1 MIEDNTNIARKNF
14 LFFGKKEK
22 AKSKNKMKKGDGL
35 SAVVFLT
42 PTMIIFLTFILFPVI
57 FSFYLSFHE
66 WNMFSSEA
74 TYVGIDNYK
83 RMMQSNEFWSVLKNT
98 GIYTIGTVPLN
109 MIVAL
114 LVAMA
119 LNKKIKGKKFLRT
132 AFFAPV
138 IISPVAAAVI
148 WRWIYDPNYGL
159 LNYGISF
166 FGVGSINWLNDP
178 TAAMFALIIMGVWKT
193 FGINMVLFSAGL
205 AGIPE
210 TYYEAADIDG
220 AGKFSKFWHITLPML
235 APTTFFIMIMSMI
248 SSFQVFDLVYVL
260 TSGGPLG
267 STKVLVFYVY
277 EYAFK
282 FFEMGYASAVAYVLF
297 VILIILTLLQVRYMK
312 NRVHGAF

>member
-1 MIEDNTNIARKNF
+1 MH
-14 LFFGKKEK
+14 KK
-22 AKSKNKMKKGDGL
+22 DGIN
-35 SAVVFLT
+35 AVFFLT
-42 PTMIIFLTFILFPVI
+42 PTVIIFLTFILFPVV

-66 WNMFSSEA
+66 WNMFSNEA
-74 TYVGIDNYK
+74 TFVGFDNYTK
-83 RMMQSNEFWSVLKNT
+83 MFQSEEFWSVLKNT
-98 GIYTIGTVPLN
+98 GIFTFGTVPLN
-109 MIVAL
+109 MALSLVVAI
-114 LVAMA
+114 A

-166 FGVGSINWLNDP
+166 LGVGSVNWLNDP
-178 TAAMFALIIMGVWKT
+178 TAAMFALIIMSVWKT

-205 AGIPE
+205 QGIPE
-210 TYYEAADIDG
+210 TYYEAAKIDG
-220 AGKFSKFWHITLPML
+220 AGKWAQFWKITLPLL

-267 STKVLVFYVY
+267 STKVLVFFVY

-282 FFEMGYASAVAYVLF
+282 FFEMGYASAAAYVLF
-297 VILIILTLLQVRYMK
+297 VILIVLTMIQVRYMK
-312 NRVHGAF
+312 NRIQGSF